1 MSFNGPG
8 FRFVAGRDLPRFF
21 PHKLIGVLP
30 KPFTPMMA
38 TPGDKPF
45 DSPDHLFEVKWD
57 GVRTLAF
64 CQEGRTRLFARSGRE
79 VTHQYHEFSDLHT
92 RMKVK
97 EAVFDGEIVAM
108 DERGRPSF
116 ERLQSRINLQR
127 EGDIRRGI
135 ATVPL
140 ELVLFDLVFVDSEW
154 IGDLPLLQ
162 RIERLPSSIGFGEG
176 VMHSEGIPDH
186 GTALFA
192 AAEEK
197 GVEGIVAKK
206 MKSTYV
212 PGRRTKDWIKIK
224 VIKRASVVIGGLSPG
239 EGSRG
244 SYFGSLMVGAFS
256 DDGLQYLG
264 NVGTGFTDRTL
275 GILVSKLADI
285 EAAQSPFIDTPRIKG
300 ARWVKPALVAE
311 VEYRELTNALRL
323 RAPSFKGLRDD
334 LTPEECR
341 LEDVV

>member
-1 MSFNGPG
+1 M
-8 FRFVAGRDLPRFF
+8 
-21 PHKLIGVLP
+21 LP

-38 TPGDKPF
+38 TLGEKPF

-64 CQEGRTRLFARSGRE
+64 CEGGRTRLFARSGRE

-92 RMKVK
+92 RLKVK

-127 EGDIRRGI
+127 DTDIRRGI

-140 ELVLFDLVFVDSEW
+140 ELVIFDLVFADSEW
-154 IGDLPLLQ
+154 IGELPLVQ
-162 RIERLPSSIGFGEG
+162 RIEQLPSSINFGEG
-176 VMHSEGIPDH
+176 VLHSEGIPDQ
-186 GTALFA
+186 GTALFEA
-192 AAEEK
+192 AKEK
-197 GVEGIVAKK
+197 GLEGIVAKK
-206 MKSTYV
+206 TQSIYV

-224 VIKRASVVIGGLSPG
+224 VTKRASVVIGGLSPG

-244 SYFGSLMVGAFS
+244 SSFGSLMVGAFS
-256 DDGLQYLG
+256 EDGLQYLG

-275 GILVSKLADI
+275 GVLISKLA
-285 EAAQSPFIDTPRIKG
+285 ELESAKSPFMETPRIKG
-300 ARWVKPALVAE
+300 VRWVKPTLVAE

-334 LTPEECR
+334 ITPEQCR
-341 LEDVV
+341 LEDVA